1 MLSAWARLQFPS
13 LIYGSI
19 NSSSPVQVITDFHEY
34 YEHVARE
41 HELKPESSEW
51 LLVLIYGSISS
62 SSPVQAKT
70 DFHEYYEHVAFMLQ
84 YDKIGG
90 SPECLQV
97 IQEGHS
103 TIEEY
108 LKENNYEK
116 IAQMYQICDGAQ
128 AFSANERN
136 GATWVGDGVV
146 TLPFQD
152 NDPSCTTQN
161 CNIEK
166 ICNTLLL
173 SSEEHEEE
181 VSPME
186 RLANLAKSQLQA
198 QGQTCRD
205 IDWNSYVQF
214 MKSPILSKPN
224 GMRSWTYMTCTEFG
238 YYQTCNEHSDC
249 PFGRGMKQVEQ
260 DLELCEV
267 AFGIPKDQVPNNI
280 DQTNEFYGGWDL
292 KGVDR
297 IFFVN
302 GDADPWSTL
311 SVTKEHGNQDLGN
324 IMAQGAS
331 HHFWTHKVKDTD
343 SKEVVDARKT
353 IYKVLEEWLVAEE
366 DEDNGNAQDNKTVET
381 AFTPVVMES

>member
-1 MLSAWARLQFPS
+1 MLTQHTLTIILPFLGGSYPGMLSAWARLQFPS

-19 NSSSPVQVITDFHEY
+19 
-34 YEHVARE
+34 
-41 HELKPESSEW
+41 
-51 LLVLIYGSISS
+51 SS
-62 SSPVQAKT
+62 SSPVEAKT

-103 TIEEY
+103 TIQEY

-116 IAQMYQICDGAQ
+116 IAQMFQICDGAQ
-128 AFSANERN
+128 AFSTNERN

-152 NDPSCTTQN
+152 NDPSCTTEN

-166 ICNTLLL
+166 ICNTLL
-173 SSEEHEEE
+173 SSEQEE
-181 VSPME
+181 VTPME
-186 RLANLAKSQLQA
+186 RLANLAKSQL

-238 YYQTCNEHSDC
+238 YYQTCKEQSDC

-267 AFGIPKDQVPNNI
+267 AFGIPKDQVPKNI
-280 DQTNEFYGGWDL
+280 DQTNDFYGGWDL
-292 KGVDR
+292 KGVNR

-311 SVTKEHGNQDLGN
+311 SVTSEHGNQDLGN
-324 IMAQGAS
+324 IMTQGA
-331 HHFWTHKVKDTD
+331 
-343 SKEVVDARKT
+343 R
-353 IYKVLEEWLVAEE
+353 
-366 DEDNGNAQDNKTVET
+366 
-381 AFTPVVMES
+381 